1 MKSVLVQSGRSKA
14 KARGRL
20 LAVVIAALALVAAAC
35 SSSTTPSSTG
45 NTPVKGGT
53 AVWAEQP
60 SSPATYI
67 FPYMDSQ
74 NISNLNLF
82 DFQYLMYRPLYWFGV
97 GDKPTVNA
105 TVSVADLPTVS
116 GRVVTI
122 KLKHYM
128 WSNGTQV
135 TAKNVMFWLNMELA
149 DPDDY
154 GAYTGFPTNVSNIH
168 IVSPTELQMTMNHPY
183 SLTWFLYND
192 LSQITPMP
200 TAWDRTASGPSNCEA
215 VVKDCT
221 AVYNYLNNQ
230 AKDLTGYVSSP
241 IWSIVDGPW
250 RLSAFNADGHV
261 TFVPNKAYSGPVK
274 PKLAEFQEVPFT
286 TDAAEYNVLRASAAG
301 GQKIDFGYLPD
312 QDAPPVPAGKSIG
325 TNPLGGYTLA
335 PIYPW
340 GIDYYAMNFN
350 STNADHAAIFKQL
363 YFRQVMAHI
372 MNQQAIIKGPLRGYA
387 RETVGPVA
395 NVPPTS
401 FLSAK
406 GRQGEPY
413 AYSVPQAKSLL
424 VAHGWKVTPNGVS
437 TCIKPGSASDEC
449 GAGVTKGSGLSFNF
463 VYESGLGW
471 VTSEMDQLQSSGSE
485 VGIKLN
491 LEPKPFADVLSVAG
505 GNCVV
510 VKSPCNWDLAN
521 WGFGWSFSP
530 DYLPTGDELF
540 ACGAVANSGGYCDK
554 TNDGLIN
561 KTLYSSNLQYMYQWQ
576 DYLSPQ
582 MPVQYQPLAAF
593 TLTEIANNLKGA
605 LPQSPT
611 LSINPEDWYF
621 VK

>member
-1 MKSVLVQSGRSKA
+1 MKSGSVQPGRSRA
-14 KARGRL
+14 KVRGRL
-20 LAVVIAALALVAAAC
+20 LAAGIAALALVAAAC
-35 SSSTTPSSTG
+35 SSSTSSSSATG
-45 NTPVKGGT
+45 TTPVKGGT

-60 SSPATYI
+60 SSPPTYI
-67 FPYMDSQ
+67 FPYINSQ

-82 DFQYLMYRPLYWFGV
+82 DLQYLMYRPLYWFGT
-97 GDKPTVNA
+97 GDKPTVNP
-105 TVSVADLPTVS
+105 TVSVANQPTLS

-122 KLKHYM
+122 RLKHYM

-135 TAKNVMFWLNMELA
+135 TANNVKFWLNMELA
-149 DPDDY
+149 EPDNY
-154 GAYTGFPTNVSNIH
+154 GAYTGFPTNVSNIKA
-168 IVSPTELQMTMNHPY
+168 VSPTELQMTLNHPY

-200 TAWDRTASGPSNCEA
+200 TAWDRTASGPSNCET
-215 VVKDCT
+215 VVKDCV
-221 AVYNYLNNQ
+221 AVYNYLAGQ
-230 AKDLTGYVSSP
+230 AKDLTSYVSSP

-250 RLSAFNADGHV
+250 RLSSFNADGHV
-261 TFVPNKAYSGPVK
+261 TFVPNPKYSGPVK

-312 QDAPPVPAGKSIG
+312 QDAPPVPAGKTVG
-325 TNPLGGYTLA
+325 TNPLPGYTLA
-335 PIYPW
+335 PVYPW
-340 GIDYYAMNFN
+340 GINYYAMNFQSSN
-350 STNADHAAIFKQL
+350 GDHAAIFKQL
-363 YFRQVMAHI
+363 YFRQAMAYL

-387 RETVGPVA
+387 QTTVGPVA
-395 NVPPTS
+395 ATPPTS

-413 AYSVPQAKSLL
+413 PYSPAKAKSLL
-424 VAHGWKVTPNGVS
+424 ASHGWTITPNGVS
-437 TCIKPGSASDEC
+437 TCADPAKC
-449 GAGVTKGSGLSFNF
+449 GAGITKGSGLEFNF

-471 VTSEMDQLQSSGSE
+471 VTSEMDQLQSSGSL

-510 VKSPCNWDLAN
+510 VKAPCNWDLAN

-540 ACGAVANSGGYCDK
+540 MCGAVANSGGYCDK
-554 TNDGLIN
+554 NNDALIN
-561 KTLYSSNLQYMYQWQ
+561 KTLTSSNLQFMYNWQ

-593 TLTEIANNLKGA
+593 TLTEVDSNLKGV

>member
-14 KARGRL
+14 KVRGRL

-35 SSSTTPSSTG
+35 SSSTTPSSSGT
-45 NTPVKGGT
+45 TPVKGGT

-60 SSPATYI
+60 SSPPTYI

-116 GRVVTI
+116 GRTVTI

-168 IVSPTELQMTMNHPY
+168 IVSPTELQMTMDHPY

-221 AVYNYLNNQ
+221 AVYNYLNTQ
-230 AKDLTGYVSSP
+230 AKNLTGYVSSP
-241 IWSIVDGPW
+241 LWSIVDGPW
-250 RLSAFNADGHV
+250 RLSAFNSDGHV
-261 TFVPNKAYSGPVK
+261 TFVPNKSYSGPVK
-274 PKLAEFQEVPFT
+274 PKLAAFQEVPFT

-312 QDAPPVPAGKSIG
+312 QDAPPVAAGKAVG

-350 STNADHAAIFKQL
+350 SSIGDHAAIFKQL
-363 YFRQVMAHI
+363 YFRQAMAHI
-372 MNQQAIIKGPLRGYA
+372 MNQQAIIKGPLRGYG

-413 AYSVPQAKSLL
+413 DYSVPQAKSLL
-424 VAHGWKVTPNGVS
+424 VAHGWKVVPNGVS

-491 LEPKPFADVLSVAG
+491 LQPKPFADVISTVG

-510 VKSPCNWDLAN
+510 VKAPCDWDLGN

-554 TNDGLIN
+554 TNDSLID

-593 TLTEIANNLKGA
+593 TLTEISNNLKGA

>member
-1 MKSVLVQSGRSKA
+1 MKRVSAQPGASRWKVRSRVA
-14 KARGRL
+14 AAGVAA
-20 LAVVIAALALVAAAC
+20 LAVVAAGC
-35 SSSTTPSSTG
+35 SSSSAPSSSGT
-45 NTPVKGGT
+45 TPVKGGT

-60 SSPATYI
+60 SSPPTYI
-67 FPYMDSQ
+67 FPYVNSQ

-82 DFQYLMYRPLYWFGV
+82 DFQYLMYRPLYWFGT
-97 GDKPTVNA
+97 GDKPTVNYA
-105 TVSVADLPTVS
+105 ISVANAPTIS
-116 GRVVTI
+116 GRTVTI
-122 KLKHYM
+122 TLKHYM
-128 WSNGTQV
+128 WSNGTPV
-135 TAKNVMFWLNMELA
+135 TANNVLFWLNMELA
-149 DPDDY
+149 EPTNY
-154 GAYTGFPTNVSNIH
+154 GAYTGFPTNVSNIKV
-168 IVSPTELQMTMNHPY
+168 VSPTELQMTLNHPY

-192 LSQITPMP
+192 LSQITPFP
-200 TAWDRTASGPSNCEA
+200 TAWDRTSSGPSNCEA

-221 AVYNYLNNQ
+221 AVYNYLAGQ
-230 AKDLTGYVSSP
+230 AKDLTTYVTSP

-250 RLSAFNADGHV
+250 RLSAFNSDGHA
-261 TFVPNKAYSGPVK
+261 TFVPNPKYTGPVK

-312 QDAPPVPAGKSIG
+312 QDAPPVPAGKTVG
-325 TNPLGGYTLA
+325 TNPLSGYTLA
-335 PIYPW
+335 PVYPW
-340 GIDYYAMNFN
+340 GIDYYAMNFQ
-350 STNADHAAIFKQL
+350 SSIGDHAAIFKQL
-363 YFRQVMAHI
+363 YFRQAMAHL
-372 MNQQAIIKGPLRGYA
+372 MNQQAIIKSALRGYGVP
-387 RETVGPVA
+387 TVGPVA
-395 NVPPTS
+395 NYPPTQ

-413 AYSVPQAKSLL
+413 AYSVSDAKALL
-424 VAHGWKVTPNGVS
+424 VAHGWTIAPNGVS
-437 TCIKPGSASDEC
+437 TCADPAKC
-449 GAGVTKGSGLSFNF
+449 GAGVTKGSGLDFNF
-463 VYESGLGW
+463 VYESGLNW
-471 VTSEMDQLQSSGSE
+471 VTAEMDQLQSSSSL

-491 LEPKPFADVLSVAG
+491 LQPKPFADVISTVG

-510 VKSPCNWDLAN
+510 VKAPCNWDLGN

-554 TNDGLIN
+554 NNDALIN
-561 KTLYSSNLQYMYQWQ
+561 KTLYSSNLQYMYNWQ

-593 TLTEIANNLKGA
+593 TLTEVANNLKGV

>member
-1 MKSVLVQSGRSKA
+1 MKSVSVQRGRSKA
-14 KARGRL
+14 KVRGRL
-20 LAVVIAALALVAAAC
+20 LVAGIAALALVAAAC
-35 SSSTTPSSTG
+35 SSSTSSSATG
-45 NTPVKGGT
+45 TTPVKGGV

-67 FPYMDSQ
+67 FPYVNSQ

-82 DFQYLMYRPLYWFGV
+82 DFQYLMYRPLYWFGT
-97 GDKPTVNA
+97 GDKPTVNP
-105 TVSVADLPTVS
+105 TVSVANLPTLS

-122 KLKHYM
+122 RLKHYM

-135 TAKNVMFWLNMELA
+135 TANNVKFWLNMELA
-149 DPDDY
+149 EPDNY
-154 GAYTGFPTNVSNIH
+154 GAYTGFPTNVSDIKV
-168 IVSPTELQMTMNHPY
+168 VSPTELQMTLNHPY

-192 LSQITPMP
+192 LSQVTPMP

-215 VVKDCT
+215 VVKDCV
-221 AVYNYLNNQ
+221 AVYNYLAGQ
-230 AKDLTGYVSSP
+230 AKDLTTYVSSP

-261 TFVPNKAYSGPVK
+261 TFVPNPKYSGPVK

-312 QDAPPVPAGKSIG
+312 QDAPPVPAGKTVG
-325 TNPLGGYTLA
+325 TNPLPGYTLA
-335 PIYPW
+335 PVYPW
-340 GIDYYAMNFN
+340 GINYYAMNFQSSN
-350 STNADHAAIFKQL
+350 GDHAAIFKQL
-363 YFRQVMAHI
+363 YFRQAMASL

-387 RETVGPVA
+387 QTTVGPVA
-395 NVPPTS
+395 ATPPTS

-413 AYSVPQAKSLL
+413 PYSPSKAKSLL
-424 VAHGWKVTPNGVS
+424 ASHGWTITPNGVS
-437 TCIKPGSASDEC
+437 TCADPAKCGPGI
-449 GAGVTKGSGLSFNF
+449 TKGSGLEFNF

-471 VTSEMDQLQSSGSE
+471 VTSEMDQLQSSGSL

-540 ACGAVANSGGYCDK
+540 MCGAVANSGGYCDK
-554 TNDGLIN
+554 NNDALIN
-561 KTLYSSNLQYMYQWQ
+561 KTLTSSNLQFMYNWQ

-593 TLTEIANNLKGA
+593 TLTEVDNNLKGV

-611 LSINPEDWYF
+611 LDINPEDWYF